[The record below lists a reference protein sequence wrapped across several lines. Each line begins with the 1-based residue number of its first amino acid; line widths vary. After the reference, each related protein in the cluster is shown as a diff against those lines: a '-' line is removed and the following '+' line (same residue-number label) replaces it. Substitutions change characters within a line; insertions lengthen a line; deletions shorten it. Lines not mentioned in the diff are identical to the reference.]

1 MTRLGMQVSFVV
13 MSLMMTACG
22 QGFNSNDS
30 SSAKSSDGGGG
41 PASEYLLSVGVDKD
55 VEAAQVEA
63 KSAETTMQEAVD
75 VFNKIVNED
84 GSLNLD
90 IGPFSAQSEGVGT
103 QFNLFDPLGIAAELR
118 PILNTVLDKIRLVPD
133 QMKLAREKLLK
144 AKEDLDVNHPEY
156 NSIVAEIDQMLQQ
169 LDQME
174 VQLDEMLDFLV
185 DKIDWALAKF
195 DSYIA
200 KIPVAWGRV
209 AAEIAL
215 ADLKGLILEFR
226 NTLAT
231 L

>member
-1 MTRLGMQVSFVV
+1 M
-13 MSLMMTACG
+13 
-22 QGFNSNDS
+22 
-30 SSAKSSDGGGG
+30 
-41 PASEYLLSVGVDKD
+41 
-55 VEAAQVEA
+55 
-63 KSAETTMQEAVD
+63 
-75 VFNKIVNED
+75 
-84 GSLNLD
+84 
-90 IGPFSAQSEGVGT
+90 
-103 QFNLFDPLGIAAELR
+103 
-118 PILNTVLDKIRLVPD
+118 
-133 QMKLAREKLLK
+133 
-144 AKEDLDVNHPEY
+144 
-156 NSIVAEIDQMLQQ
+156 AEIDQMIQQ

-200 KIPVAWGRV
+200 KIPVARGRV